1 MSADKRCSR
10 RAAHNPRA
18 RAGEMGISLVEIL
31 IVGAISAVVI
41 AVAGTALFQF
51 NRLTRLQQD
60 ALTLDHQLQ
69 KAGALFG
76 HDVIA
81 AAAGTVAGNTL
92 TLTVPVHTFG
102 LAQDAT
108 PLTIT
113 YSVEDGTLVRDDGS
127 DRLVVA
133 RYLDRVDFGADGET
147 GATLTLTLTVTLREE
162 SRTATWAFS
171 RRPSD

>member
-1 MSADKRCSR
+1 MSFT
-10 RAAHNPRA
+10 HNARA
-18 RAGEMGISLVEIL
+18 RAGEVGISLVEIL

-69 KAGALFG
+69 KAAALLG
-76 HDVIA
+76 HDLIA
-81 AAAGTVAGNTL
+81 VAEGVAATDVL

-102 LAQDAT
+102 LAETPT

-113 YSVEDGTLVRDDGS
+113 YSVENDTLIRDDGS

-133 RYLDRVDFGADGET
+133 RYLDDVDFSPGPIST
-147 GATLTLTLTVTLREE
+147 TLTLTLTVALREE

>member
-1 MSADKRCSR
+1 MSF
-10 RAAHNPRA
+10 AHNARA

-41 AVAGTALFQF
+41 AVAGTALFQL

-60 ALTLDHQLQ
+60 ALTLNHQLQ
-69 KAGALFG
+69 KAGALLG

-81 AAAGTVAGNTL
+81 AAEGVAATDVL

-102 LAQDAT
+102 VTDPPT
-108 PLTIT
+108 EKTIR
-113 YSVEDGTLVRDDGS
+113 YSVVDDTLMRTDESGS
-127 DRLVVA
+127 IAVA
-133 RYLDRVDFGADGET
+133 RYLDDVDFGSPGEIDT
-147 GATLTLTLTVTLREE
+147 RLTLTLTVTLREE

>member
-1 MSADKRCSR
+1 MSFT
-10 RAAHNPRA
+10 HNARA
-18 RAGEMGISLVEIL
+18 RAGEVGISLVEIL

-69 KAGALFG
+69 KAAALLG
-76 HDVIA
+76 HDLIA
-81 AAAGTVAGNTL
+81 VAEGVAATDVL

-102 LAQDAT
+102 LAETPT

-113 YSVEDGTLVRDDGS
+113 YSVEGDTLIRDDGS

-133 RYLDRVDFGADGET
+133 RYLDDVDFSPGPIST
-147 GATLTLTLTVTLREE
+147 TLTLTLTVALREE

>member
-1 MSADKRCSR
+1 MSSDKICGR
-10 RAAHNPRA
+10 RSARNAGA
-18 RAGEMGISLVEIL
+18 RAGEIGISLVEIL

-69 KAGALFG
+69 KAAALLG

-81 AAAGTVAGNTL
+81 AAEGAAATDAL

-127 DRLVVA
+127 SRVVVV
-133 RYLDRVDFGADGET
+133 RYLDDVDFCSPGPIST
-147 GATLTLTLTVTLREE
+147 TLTLTLTVTLREE

-171 RRPSD
+171 RRPAN